1 MRTWKLMRFLL
12 RLCIV
17 LMIPI
22 VLIVASVRLVTLPWY
37 PVFEYNRADFP
48 PDMYGMSA
56 QERLS
61 LARECIDFLN
71 TPRGTFALEET
82 RFFAGALAFTDRE
95 VSHMQDVKRVYDGL
109 TAAAW
114 LALAIVLLAGWLLAR
129 YDAPPQFWMSVSDG
143 GLWTLLLLFVL
154 GIVMV
159 SGWGF
164 FFTAMHDVF
173 FKEGTWI
180 FAHSDTLIRLFPMKF
195 WQDAGLM
202 VVILVASG
210 AFLSILVGR
219 VLAFYVRRDGV

>member
-1 MRTWKLMRFLL
+1 METWKLVRLLL
-12 RLCIV
+12 RLCVIF
-17 LMIPI
+17 MMPI
-22 VLIVASVRLVTLPWY
+22 ILIVASVRLVTLPWY
-37 PVFEYNRADFP
+37 PILEYNRADFP
-48 PDMYGMSA
+48 PDIYGMPV

-61 LARECIDFLN
+61 LARTCVDFLN
-71 TPRGTFALEET
+71 SPRGMFDLGET
-82 RFFAGALAFTDRE
+82 RFFDGALAFTARE

-109 TAAAW
+109 TAGAW

-129 YDAPPQFWMSVSDG
+129 YDAPVHFWMAISDG

-154 GIVMV
+154 GVVMV

-173 FKEGTWI
+173 FEEGTWI
-180 FAHSDTLIRLFPMKF
+180 FAYSDTLIRLFPMKF

-210 AFLSILVGR
+210 AFLSILAGR
-219 VLAFYVRRDGV
+219 VLAFYGQRDVG